1 MSILGSIGSKIKELK
16 DSLGDITLS
25 NLPDTEPGVHNESIL
40 KYDCIIQCM
49 EGSCLAGAGSGTEF
63 LDGVVDGGVADT
75 IHIEILDLDGGH
87 A

>member
-40 KYDCIIQCM
+40 KYDA
-49 EGSCLAGAGSGTEF
+49 SSNVWRAVVLAGAGSGTEF

-75 IHIEILDLDGGH
+75 IHQEILDLDGGH